1 MKMHQPKLRKKN
13 GPFTEIC
20 APPAFILTACLLV
33 IVSLMLLFLSRGN
46 VLMLPFTLGP
56 LFVSLGLALF
66 CQSRACQITLIIG
79 SVLYVACFISLVFS
93 LVVSRD
99 AQAGLALGLMGFGTL
114 PVMIPIWLMTLVFNA
129 KQPIGAPSINAKQP
143 IGAPSINAK
152 QPIVALS
159 VLLVALVIAFI
170 EPVRN
175 GVVFV
180 IMVILDRF
188 GF

>member
-1 MKMHQPKLRKKN
+1 
-13 GPFTEIC
+13 
-20 APPAFILTACLLV
+20 
-33 IVSLMLLFLSRGN
+33 
-46 VLMLPFTLGP
+46 
-56 LFVSLGLALF
+56 
-66 CQSRACQITLIIG
+66 
-79 SVLYVACFISLVFS
+79 
-93 LVVSRD
+93 
-99 AQAGLALGLMGFGTL
+99 MGFGTL
-114 PVMIPIWLMTLVFNA
+114 PVMIPIWLMTLVF
-129 KQPIGAPSINAKQP
+129 NAKQP

>member
-13 GPFTEIC
+13 GPLTEMC

-66 CQSRACQITLIIG
+66 CQRRACQITLIIG
-79 SVLYVACFISLVFS
+79 SVLYAACFISLVFS

-114 PVMIPIWLMTLVFNA
+114 PVMIPVWLMTLVFNA
-129 KQPIGAPSINAKQP
+129 KQPTII
-143 IGAPSINAK
+143 AK

>member
-1 MKMHQPKLRKKN
+1 MARGVVQ
-13 GPFTEIC
+13 
-20 APPAFILTACLLV
+20 PAFILTACLLV

-66 CQSRACQITLIIG
+66 CQRRACQITLIIG

-99 AQAGLALGLMGFGTL
+99 AQAGWALDLMGFGTL